1 MNKGVEPCPKCK
13 KIPKALDLS
22 NKDLGFTVG
31 CMTEG
36 CKYYFIAKAHTLGKA
51 LYIWNTQASLK
62 KKGKRK

>member
-1 MNKGVEPCPKCK
+1 MIKIVESCPICK

-36 CKYYFIAKAHTLGKA
+36 CNYYFIAKSYSLAGA
-51 LYIWNTQASLK
+51 LYIWNTQARK
-62 KKGKRK
+62 KVKGV